1 MRDSLFHFAEFGA
14 LINFVAF
21 HGLFGDFGHFDRLS
35 HFAKKKT
42 VFMMCERVFLRHVAT
57 SLDRSTGIASRI
69 TGFQLPLMAEYEI
82 VG

>member
-35 HFAKKKT
+35 HFAKKNCFHDVREGFPKA
-42 VFMMCERVFLRHVAT
+42 CRHRNCFSHNWIPT
-57 SLDRSTGIASRI
+57 SADG
-69 TGFQLPLMAEYEI
+69 
-82 VG
+82 